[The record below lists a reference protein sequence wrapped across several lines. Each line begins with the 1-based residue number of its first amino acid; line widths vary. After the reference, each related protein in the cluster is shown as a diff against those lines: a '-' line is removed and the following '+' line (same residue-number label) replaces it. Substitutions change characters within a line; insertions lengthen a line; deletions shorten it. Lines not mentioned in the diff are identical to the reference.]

1 MSNQNTPVVLT
12 VAEGFEVQIT
22 PELLAKAFWAMHC
35 DQQAD
40 FLDSLGAEIEAD
52 HITNKHSYS
61 YGELQWCYLKDELRQ
76 PGRERANNVHMAL
89 SAFAFDFWPQKQN
102 GAREGI

>member
-22 PELLAKAFWAMHC
+22 PEILAKAFWSMDCEQH
-35 DQQAD
+35 AD

-52 HITNKHSYS
+52 HITNKNSYS
-61 YGELQWCYLKDELRQ
+61 YGELQWCYLKDELRR
-76 PGRERANNVHMAL
+76 PGRDRANNVHMAF
-89 SAFAFDFWPQKQN
+89 SAFAFDFWPQKN
-102 GAREGI
+102 SGAREGI